1 MVPISGLSSGIGFI
15 QKILKNKIK
24 WIGSVD
30 DPNSELEIKLLR
42 HELEDLMLEEEN
54 IDNHITDLQRKLEDI
69 ERDEENTKYAYVTH
83 DDLSA
88 LQTNDFDESPGHD
101 MAHRNH
107 GGINNENGGTGTDG
121 AFLVIHAPKGTT
133 LEVPN
138 WDVEGEGVQSM
149 EYPYRLFLNS
159 RQGEISVYV
168 VSDYSEAFENKE
180 NINSI
185 PEP

>member
-1 MVPISGLSSGIGFI
+1 MNLFKGIGFI

-24 WIGSVD
+24 WIGAVD
-30 DPNSELEIKLLR
+30 DPGSETEIKVLR
-42 HELEDLMLEEEN
+42 HQLEDLMLEESN
-54 IDNHITDLQRKLEDI
+54 INDHISELQKKLEEI
-69 ERDEENTKYAYVTH
+69 ERDEDNTKYAYVTH

-88 LQTNDFDESPGHD
+88 LQTNDLDEIDNDVIGASGSSVN
-101 MAHRNH
+101 R
-107 GGINNENGGTGTDG
+107 INNNNHENEG

-138 WDVEGEGVQSM
+138 WDVEGMQSV

-168 VSDYSEAFENKE
+168 VSDYSEAYENRE
-180 NINSI
+180 NVASN
-185 PEP
+185 PEQ